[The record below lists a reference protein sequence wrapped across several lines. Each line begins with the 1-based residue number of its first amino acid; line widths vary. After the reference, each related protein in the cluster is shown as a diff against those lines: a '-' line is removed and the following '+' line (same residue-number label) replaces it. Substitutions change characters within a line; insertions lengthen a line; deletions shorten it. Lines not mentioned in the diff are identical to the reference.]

1 MAGLDFT
8 GGLVVARGG
17 SGPRCELS
25 CGGKA
30 GHVGTGFGDDDVGGQ
45 GADARDG
52 ADQVAKP
59 MKGLDRRLDPCG
71 DLIDGCGVLIDQ
83 VQVNAGQERVM
94 FGEPAG
100 QRLGQ
105 CGDLGA
111 QSAFG

>member
-1 MAGLDFT
+1 
-8 GGLVVARGG
+8 
-17 SGPRCELS
+17 
-25 CGGKA
+25 
-30 GHVGTGFGDDDVGGQ
+30 
-45 GADARDG
+45 
-52 ADQVAKP
+52 